1 MSIHLTVGNQPKTNK
16 QTTTTL
22 QLAGKSPTSGRFWQ
36 KKNDAHRLE
45 SHPKDRTL
53 GFPVD
58 ESKSELFQQIAA
70 GKILMFAYQI
80 RILSYGDGSKPYP
93 PGEHQNSWSMDVHP
107 TKNGMYRY

>member
-1 MSIHLTVGNQPKTNK
+1 VDVS
-16 QTTTTL
+16 
-22 QLAGKSPTSGRFWQ
+22 GK

-58 ESKSELFQQIAA
+58 ESKGELFQQIAA